1 GRASLSPDALKAVG
15 QAFDRAGAELSNYF
29 GHDATQLESARLML
43 ASALLLIAA
52 DGSRDVSV
60 LKKAALEVMSQNY
73 TSLPVRSKIQLTEEA
88 LTESYWRRRAD
99 DARRQRAEGGGPPRT
114 KVPCDADR
122 PRTSIRAGGI

>member
-1 GRASLSPDALKAVG
+1 
-15 QAFDRAGAELSNYF
+15 
-29 GHDATQLESARLML
+29 ML
-43 ASALLLIAA
+43 ASALLSIAA

-99 DARRQRAEGGGPPRT
+99 DARRQRTEVGGPPRT
-114 KVPCDADR
+114 KGPYDGG
-122 PRTSIRAGGI
+122 PRSTSIRRGAIDDPGSAKGPWRRVRHIGTP